1 MRNLVFGLV
10 LLVVGFSM
18 GQMSANL
25 VQVNPWALSLFVAG
39 LGLALGYVSRQQP
52 QTP

>member
-1 MRNLVFGLV
+1 MNTLRYGLV

-18 GQMSANL
+18 GQMSAQL
-25 VQVNPWALSLFVAG
+25 VTINPWALSLFVAG

-52 QTP
+52 QNS

>member
-1 MRNLVFGLV
+1 MKVVVYGLI

-18 GQMSANL
+18 GQMSAQM

-52 QTP
+52 LKS